1 MTTPSAQA
9 LRYLTPKRAEFL
21 KNFRTHPYISTEDAY
36 ELASAKTDSAK
47 RGTRRFLMLLY
58 QAGYLLRTP
67 VFSQDVIRNPHFQY
81 SYRLSKHGAKIV
93 HGSFTAEKSPYSLP
107 HDQEITTFH
116 LRLERAYPGTV
127 FWQQRDIKKTSVY
140 PDALFGLSKD
150 GKNAVYFFLEIEKSR
165 PNHVKDG
172 MSGLEAKLRRYDEYR
187 DTDHCEKD
195 WKLFRNYRVIVVV
208 RTEERQRNLLT
219 RLSPLL
225 PYRFIWV
232 TTEELYKQDIMS
244 KIFLTPK
251 DFTKSAY
258 SLSEV

>member
-1 MTTPSAQA
+1 MTTPSAQV

-67 VFSQDVIRNPHFQY
+67 VFSQEVIRNPHFQY

-127 FWQQRDIKKTSVY
+127 FWQQRDLKKSSVY

-208 RTEERQRNLLT
+208 RTEDRQRNLLA

-251 DFTKSAY
+251 DFMVSAY